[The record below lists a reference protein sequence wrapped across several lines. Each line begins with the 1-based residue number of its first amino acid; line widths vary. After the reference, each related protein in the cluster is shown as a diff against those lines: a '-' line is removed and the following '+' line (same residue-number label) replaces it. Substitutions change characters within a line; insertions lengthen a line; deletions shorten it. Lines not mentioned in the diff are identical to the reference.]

1 MIYNK
6 VDGFIVT
13 QPLLLIL
20 LKIIGYPNTFKDKNN
35 RLISFCIDD
44 NKLLAKYKITW
55 IKIGDLKN
63 IKLNAFP
70 VYDGKYIKAKMRK
83 YADKVYITLHK
94 NEVFH

>member
-6 VDGFIVT
+6 VDGFIVIK
-13 QPLLLIL
+13 PLLLIL
-20 LKIIGYPNTFKDKNN
+20 PNTFKDKNN

-44 NKLLAKYKITW
+44 NKLLKKYKITW

-83 YADKVYITLHK
+83 YADKV
-94 NEVFH
+94 

>member
-6 VDGFIVT
+6 VDGFIVIK
-13 QPLLLIL
+13 PLLLIL
-20 LKIIGYPNTFKDKNN
+20 PNTFKDKNN

-44 NKLLAKYKITW
+44 NKLLAKYKTTW
-55 IKIGDLKN
+55 IKIWDLKN

-83 YADKVYITLHK
+83 YADKV
-94 NEVFH
+94 

>member
-83 YADKVYITLHK
+83 YADKV
-94 NEVFH
+94 